1 MRKPIRHDGRMRHPV
16 NLLLVIA
23 DVLVLAS
30 AMMNLLT
37 LEDRPKLPPEGRRWW
52 ARFVAGIRRR
62 PLLRGTQ
69 LTCLAITLVLY
80 ASYAIIV
87 FG

>member
-1 MRKPIRHDGRMRHPV
+1 VRHPV
-16 NLLLVIA
+16 YLLSAVA
-23 DVLVLAS
+23 GVLVLAS
-30 AMMNLLT
+30 AMMNLLAM
-37 LEDRPKLPPEGRRWW
+37 EDRSKHPLEGRTFW

-69 LTCLAITLVLY
+69 LTCLAVALVLY
-80 ASYAIIV
+80 LSYAIVV

>member
-1 MRKPIRHDGRMRHPV
+1 
-16 NLLLVIA
+16 
-23 DVLVLAS
+23 
-30 AMMNLLT
+30 MNLLA
-37 LEDRPKLPPEGRRWW
+37 LEDRSKHPLEGRTFW

-69 LTCLAITLVLY
+69 LTCLAVALVLY
-80 ASYAIIV
+80 LSYAIVV